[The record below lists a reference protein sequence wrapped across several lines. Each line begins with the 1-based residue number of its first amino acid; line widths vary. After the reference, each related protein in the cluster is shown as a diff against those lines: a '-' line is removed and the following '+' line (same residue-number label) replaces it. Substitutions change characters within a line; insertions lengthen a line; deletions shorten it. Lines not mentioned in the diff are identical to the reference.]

1 MYIIFLLLCNKND
14 IFPWIKWS
22 QVMMQLVKCNEKMGL
37 LPQTLL
43 IKLFEAYVFSD
54 CLNIRFNF
62 QTSNIH
68 NRLIWE
74 MRKL

>member
-1 MYIIFLLLCNKND
+1 MI
-14 IFPWIKWS
+14 
-22 QVMMQLVKCNEKMGL
+22 QLVKCNEKMGL

-43 IKLFEAYVFSD
+43 FKLFEAYVFSG

-68 NRLIWE
+68 NRLI
-74 MRKL
+74 